1 MTTNL
6 QNAIN
11 QASQIKMTVK
21 YLGARTYIVITP
33 EAHKYVVRF
42 ETFEGKRY
50 GRCQCKAGVAR
61 MACKHLVKAAASC
74 FTVIHTPRTERR
86 DTV

>member
-1 MTTNL
+1 MITNL

-21 YLGARTYIVITP
+21 YLGGRTYLVITP

-42 ETFEGKRY
+42 ETIEGKRY
-50 GRCQCKAGVAR
+50 RRCQCKAGQAR
-61 MACKHLVKAAASC
+61 MACKHLVKAAA
-74 FTVIHTPRTERR
+74 V
-86 DTV
+86 DTGIRNSQGH